1 MMAGKIRPDNL
12 DLKSHYKSDYS
23 GVIRLLEISEH
34 GTTWRNNI
42 SSDTKRII
50 SKVTNEVP
58 FSLVNDKNSIRAQV
72 EQPLKSNYLLDYLE
86 VSHKNF
92 EPIKESIFTRIL
104 NNITSNETVRGIET
118 TERMLKT
125 GTELTAFG
133 KIEKLSPS
141 TSSSWLNMEP
151 ALNYRISEPSGNFTY
166 ILTPLSRVALVD
178 KLISTTKTLKIFL
191 AVSLLRWWFYLIK
204 FNLKLIY
211 ILRYSV
217 Q

>member
-1 MMAGKIRPDNL
+1 MIEYGMMVGKIRPDNL
-12 DLKSHYKSDYS
+12 DLKSHYNLDYS

-58 FSLVNDKNSIRAQV
+58 FSLVNEKNSIRAQV
-72 EQPLKSNYLLDYLE
+72 TQPLKSNYLLDYLE

-92 EPIKESIFTRIL
+92 EPIKQSIFTRIL
-104 NNITSNETVRGIET
+104 NNLTSNETVRGIET

-133 KIEKLSPS
+133 KIEKLTAS

-151 ALNYRISEPSGNFTY
+151 DLNYRISEPTGNFTY

-191 AVSLLRWWFYLIK
+191 AVIFARFII
-204 FNLKLIY
+204 IY
-211 ILRYSV
+211 FFS
-217 Q
+217 